1 MSNDTFDAEERRRKA
16 EEAAKK
22 PMSAAPMKFD
32 EQGNVDWGN
41 MWDSFCALALTGGP
55 SHREAVLM
63 PEESCNPDS
72 EDYQRASREI
82 IRGVFLVSGLKAM
95 PDKTGW
101 IAVEADSEGMAE
113 WIAKAAEAEH
123 VLFRSEGA
131 RFFVPCGES
140 YQTKGEVKS
149 VITVVAKTTHYW
161 QDHVANEMK
170 AAFVLEDTIDKVGST
185 IKRMFGRK

>member
-1 MSNDTFDAEERRRKA
+1 MSNETFDAEERRRKA

-22 PMSAAPMKFD
+22 PMAAAPMKFD

-41 MWDSFCALALTGGP
+41 MWDSFCALALAGGP
-55 SHREAVLM
+55 SHREAVLL

-72 EDYQRASREI
+72 ENYQRASREI
-82 IRGVFLVSGLKAM
+82 MRGIFLVSGLKAT

-140 YQTKGEVKS
+140 YQTKVEVKS

-170 AAFVLEDTIDKVGST
+170 AAFVLEDTIDKVGSAL
-185 IKRMFGRK
+185 KRIFGRT